1 VGAGRPPGGGG
12 GGGPPRSFRPQ
23 LVLLD
28 IGLQGMDG
36 YQVAQQLRAQQAADE
51 SLCLVAVT
59 GYGHEEARVRSE
71 EAGFD
76 RHLVKPVYP
85 DALFELLTEIGDEAN
100 GQA

>member
-1 VGAGRPPGGGG
+1 VAASGEVALALA
-12 GGGPPRSFRPQ
+12 RSFRPQ

-36 YQVAQQLRAQQAADE
+36 YQVARQLRAQQAADE
-51 SLCLVAVT
+51 SLRLVAVT

-76 RHLVKPVYP
+76 RHLVKPVNP
-85 DALFELLTEIGDEAN
+85 DALRELLEGNRRRGER
-100 GQA
+100 